1 MVVAFI
7 LINSEINAEDELLK
21 DLKKLPE
28 VEFVYLV
35 FGIYD
40 LIVKINAKDM
50 DDLKNRILKNL
61 RVINNIRSSMTMIA
75 I

>member
-7 LINSEINAEDELLK
+7 LINSEINADDELLK

-50 DDLKNRILKNL
+50 DDLKNRILKNF

>member
-7 LINSEINAEDELLK
+7 LINSEINAEDEVLK
-21 DLKKLPE
+21 NLKELPE

-40 LIVKINAKDM
+40 IIAKVNAEDM
-50 DDLKNRILKNL
+50 SDLKNRILKNL
-61 RVINNIRSSMTMIA
+61 RKIGNIRSSITMIT

>member
-61 RVINNIRSSMTMIA
+61 RVINNIQSSITLIT